1 MKPESNN
8 NAFMNSNHYHTI
20 IVGGGIAGLTAAA
33 YMAREKKRVLL
44 LEKNNKC
51 GGLVSS
57 FKHKG
62 FQFEAGVR
70 ALEDA
75 GIIIPMLEDL
85 GIELEFVRSPVTVG
99 IEKDVLHIKD
109 KSSVSDYEQLL
120 KKYYPNSKDEIE
132 VIIKIIR
139 KIMKHM
145 EVLYGVANP
154 FFKDLKRD
162 RNYIFKELLPWLPKF
177 IFTIGK
183 INKMN
188 MPVENYLETIIKN
201 QSLRDI
207 ISQHFFRHTPTFF
220 ALSYFSLYLDYQ
232 YPVNG
237 VGSLADAVYNK
248 VLELGGQVKTETL
261 VTEVNAGEQW
271 LKDDKN
277 NTYTYDKL
285 IWAADLKYFYKNTSV
300 QGLPLKIQKTFESE
314 KKSIL
319 ERQGGDSVYSLF
331 LEVDEPLETFKN
343 IASGHFFYS
352 PSRKG
357 LGKLHTQDLNNIID
371 NWKQVTK
378 VELYAWL
385 DKFTELNTYEISI
398 PGLKNPDFVP
408 KGKSGIIVSFLI
420 EYDLFAK
427 LKDAGWYEELR
438 QELEMRIVNV
448 LSNSIYPMLKEK
460 LMDSF
465 SFTPLS
471 IQNRVASSEGAIVG
485 WSFQESIPVPNKI
498 QDARK
503 SVVTSIPN
511 IFKAGQWTYSPAGV
525 PMSILTGKIAADRV
539 CK

>member
-1 MKPESNN
+1 MANK
-8 NAFMNSNHYHTI
+8 HYHTV

-33 YMAREKKRVLL
+33 YLAREKKNVLL
-44 LEKNNKC
+44 IEKNDEC

-85 GIELEFVRSPVTVG
+85 GIKLDFVDSPVTVG

-109 KSSVSDYEQLL
+109 KSSVSDYELLL
-120 KKYYPNSKDEIE
+120 KKYYPESKEEIE
-132 VIIKIIR
+132 AIIKTIR

-145 EVLYGVANP
+145 DVLYGVANP

-162 RNYIFKELLPWLPKF
+162 RKYIFKELLPWLPKF

-188 MPVENYLETIIKN
+188 MPVESYLETIIKN

-207 ISQHFFRHTPTFF
+207 ISQHFFKHTPTFF

-248 VLELGGQVKTETL
+248 VLELGGEVKTKTI
-261 VTEVNAGEQW
+261 VKEVNAMEQW
-271 LKDDKN
+271 VKDDQN
-277 NTYTYDKL
+277 NSYTYKNL
-285 IWAADLKYFYKNTSV
+285 IWAADLKYFYKNTTV
-300 QGLPLKIQKTFESE
+300 QGLPLKVQKKFEIE
-314 KKSIL
+314 KSAML
-319 ERQGGDSVYSLF
+319 ERRGSDSVYSLY

-352 PSRKG
+352 PSRLG
-357 LGKLHTQDLNNIID
+357 LGTLHTEKLNQLID
-371 NWKQVTK
+371 NWDKVTK
-378 VELYAWL
+378 DELYAWL

-398 PGLKNPDFVP
+398 PGLKNSSFVP
-408 KGKSGIIVSFLI
+408 EGKSGIIISFLT
-420 EYDLFAK
+420 EFDLFEK
-427 LKDAGWYEELR
+427 LKEAGWYDEFR
-438 QELEMRIVNV
+438 QELETRIVNV
-448 LSNSIYPMLKEK
+448 ITDSIYPKLKEK
-460 LMDSF
+460 VIDSF

-471 IQNRVASSEGAIVG
+471 IQNRVASSEGAIIG

-498 QDARK
+498 QDAQK

-511 IFKAGQWTYSPAGV
+511 VFKAGQWTYSPAGV
-525 PMSILTGKIAADRV
+525 PMSILTGKLAADKV
-539 CK
+539 CKLKG

>member
-1 MKPESNN
+1 MANK
-8 NAFMNSNHYHTI
+8 HYHTI

-33 YMAREKKRVLL
+33 YVARAKKNVLL
-44 LEKNNKC
+44 IEKNDEC
-51 GGLVSS
+51 GGLVNS

-75 GIIIPMLEDL
+75 GIIKPMLEDL
-85 GIELEFVRSPVTVG
+85 GINLEFVKSPVTVG

-109 KSSVSDYEQLL
+109 KSSVGDYELLL
-120 KKYYPNSKDEIE
+120 KKYYPESTDEIE
-132 VIIKIIR
+132 AIIKIIR

-145 EVLYGVANP
+145 DVLYGVTNP

-188 MPVENYLETIIKN
+188 MPVETYLESIIKN

-207 ISQHFFRHTPTFF
+207 ISQHFFQHTPTFF

-237 VGSLADAVYNK
+237 VGSLAVAVYNK
-248 VLELGGQVKTETL
+248 VLELGGEVKTETIIS
-261 VTEVNAGEQW
+261 EINATEQW
-271 LKDDKN
+271 VKDEQN

-300 QGLPLKIQKTFESE
+300 QGLPLKVQKKFEIE
-314 KKSIL
+314 KNEMLKRRGS
-319 ERQGGDSVYSLF
+319 DSVYSLF

-357 LGKLHTQDLNNIID
+357 LGNLHTKDLKQLID
-371 NWKQVTK
+371 NWAGVTK
-378 VELYAWL
+378 EELYAWL

-398 PGLKNPDFVP
+398 PALKNPSFVP
-408 KGKSGIIVSFLI
+408 EGKSGIIISFLT
-420 EYDLFAK
+420 EFDLFEK
-427 LKDAGWYEELR
+427 LKESGWYEEFK
-438 QELEMRIVNV
+438 QELETRIVNV
-448 LSNSIYPMLKEK
+448 ITHSIYPMLKEK
-460 LMDSF
+460 LIESF
-465 SFTPLS
+465 SLTPLS
-471 IQNRVASSEGAIVG
+471 IQSRVASSEGSIFG

-498 QDARK
+498 QDAQK
-503 SVVTSIPN
+503 SVVTCIPN
-511 IFKAGQWTYSPAGV
+511 VYKAGQWTYSPAGV
-525 PMSILTGKIAADRV
+525 PMSILTGKLAADKV
-539 CK
+539 CKSKES

>member
-1 MKPESNN
+1 MKN
-8 NAFMNSNHYHTI
+8 NHYHTI

-33 YMAREKKRVLL
+33 YMAREKKNVLL
-44 LEKNNKC
+44 IEKNAEC

-70 ALEDA
+70 ALENA

-85 GIELEFVRSPVTVG
+85 GIKLDFVKSPVTVG

-109 KSSVSDYEQLL
+109 KNSIRDYELLL
-120 KKYYPNSKDEIE
+120 KKYYPESNDEIE
-132 VIIKIIR
+132 ATIKIIR
-139 KIMKHM
+139 KVMKHM
-145 EVLYGVANP
+145 DVLYGVANP
-154 FFKDLKRD
+154 FFKDLKHD

-207 ISQHFFRHTPTFF
+207 ISQHFFRQTPTFF

-232 YPVNG
+232 YPING
-237 VGSLADAVYNK
+237 VGSLADAVFNK
-248 VLELGGQVKTETL
+248 VLELGGEVKTETTI
-261 VTEVNAGEQW
+261 TEINATEQW
-271 LKDDKN
+271 VKDAQN

-285 IWAADLKYFYKNTSV
+285 IWAADLKYFYKNTTV
-300 QGLPLKIQKTFESE
+300 QGLASKVQKKFELE
-314 KKSIL
+314 KKEML
-319 ERQGGDSVYSLF
+319 ERRGGDSVYSLF
-331 LEVDEPLETFKN
+331 LEVDEPLKTFKD

-357 LGKLHTQDLNNIID
+357 LGNLHTQDLNRLID
-371 NWKQVTK
+371 NWSTITK
-378 VELYAWL
+378 DELYVWL

-398 PGLKNPDFVP
+398 PGLKNTSFVP
-408 KGKSGIIVSFLI
+408 EGKTGIIISFLT
-420 EYDLFAK
+420 EFDLFTK
-427 LKDAGWYEELR
+427 LKELGWYEEFK
-438 QELEMRIVNV
+438 QELETRIVNV
-448 LSNSIYPMLKEK
+448 ITNSIYPMLKEK
-460 LMDSF
+460 LMESF
-465 SFTPLS
+465 SFTPLN
-471 IQNRVASSEGAIVG
+471 IQSRVASSEGAIVG
-485 WSFQESIPVPNKI
+485 WSFQTSIPVPNRI
-498 QDARK
+498 QDSQK
-503 SVVTSIPN
+503 SVVTSIPT

-525 PMSILTGKIAADRV
+525 PMSILTGKLAADRA

>member
-1 MKPESNN
+1 MDN
-8 NAFMNSNHYHTI
+8 NHYHTI

-33 YMAREKKRVLL
+33 YMAREKKNVLL
-44 LEKNNKC
+44 IEKNNEC

-85 GIELEFVRSPVTVG
+85 GIKLDFVKSPVTVG

-109 KSSVSDYEQLL
+109 KSSVNDYELLL
-120 KKYYPNSKDEIE
+120 KKYYPESEDEIE
-132 VIIKIIR
+132 ATIKIIR
-139 KIMKHM
+139 KVMKHM
-145 EVLYGVANP
+145 DVLYGVANP

-162 RNYIFKELLPWLPKF
+162 RHYIFKELLPWLLKF

-188 MPVENYLETIIKN
+188 MPVETYLETIIKN

-207 ISQHFFRHTPTFF
+207 ISQHFFRHTPAFF
-220 ALSYFSLYLDYQ
+220 ALSYFSLYLDYK
-232 YPVNG
+232 YPKNG

-248 VLELGGQVKTETL
+248 VLELGGEVKMGTIIC
-261 VTEVNAGEQW
+261 EVNAREQW
-271 LKDDKN
+271 VKDEQN
-277 NTYTYDKL
+277 NTYAYDKL
-285 IWAADLKYFYKNTSV
+285 IWAADLKYFYKNTTIH
-300 QGLPLKIQKTFESE
+300 GLPLNVQKKFKIE
-314 KKSIL
+314 KNDIL
-319 ERQGGDSVYSLF
+319 ARRGGDSVYSLF

-352 PSRKG
+352 PSRSG
-357 LGKLHTQDLNNIID
+357 LGHLHTRDLNQLID
-371 NWKQVTK
+371 NWAEVTK
-378 VELYAWL
+378 AELYAWL

-398 PGLKNPDFVP
+398 PGLKNSSFVP
-408 KGKSGIIVSFLI
+408 EGKSGIIISFLT
-420 EYDLFAK
+420 EYDLFEK
-427 LKDAGWYEELR
+427 LKEAGWYEEFR
-438 QELEMRIVNV
+438 QELETRIVNV
-448 LSNSIYPMLKEK
+448 ITNSIYPMLKEK
-460 LMDSF
+460 LMESF

-498 QDARK
+498 QDAQK

-511 IFKAGQWTYSPAGV
+511 VFKAGQWTFSPAGV
-525 PMSILTGKIAADRV
+525 PMSILTGKLAADQA

>member
-1 MKPESNN
+1 MNN
-8 NAFMNSNHYHTI
+8 NHYHTI
-20 IVGGGIAGLTAAA
+20 IVGGGMAGLTAAA
-33 YMAREKKRVLL
+33 YLSRKNNNVLL
-44 LEKNNKC
+44 LEKNDEC

-75 GIIIPMLEDL
+75 GIIKPMLKDL
-85 GIELEFVRSPVTVG
+85 GIELEFVKSPVSVG

-120 KKYYPNSKDEIE
+120 KKYYPESNDEIE
-132 VIIKIIR
+132 KTIKIIR

-162 RNYIFKELLPWLPKF
+162 RKYIFKELLPWLPKF

-188 MPVENYLETIIKN
+188 MPVEKYLETIIKN

-248 VLELGGQVKTETL
+248 VLELGGKVKTETI
-261 VTEVNAGEQW
+261 VTQVNANEQW
-271 LKDDKN
+271 VKDEKG
-277 NTYTYDKL
+277 NTYTYDNL

-300 QGLPLKIQKTFESE
+300 QGLSIKIQKRFELE
-314 KKSIL
+314 KESML
-319 ERQGGDSVYSLF
+319 QRRGGDSVYSLF
-331 LEVDEPLETFKN
+331 LEVDEPLATFKS

-352 PSRKG
+352 PFRKG
-357 LGKLHTQDLNNIID
+357 LGKLHTQELNYLID
-371 NWKQVTK
+371 RWKQVTK
-378 VELYAWL
+378 TELYQWL

-398 PGLKNPDFVP
+398 PGLKNSSFVP
-408 KGKSGIIVSFLI
+408 EGKTGIIVSFLI

-427 LKDAGWYEELR
+427 LKDVGWYEEFR
-438 QELEMRIVNV
+438 QELKTRIINV

-465 SFTPLS
+465 SITPLS
-471 IQNRVASSEGAIVG
+471 IQNRIASSEGAIVG

-498 QDARK
+498 QDAQK
-503 SVVTSIPN
+503 SVVTAIPN

>member
-1 MKPESNN
+1 MEN
-8 NAFMNSNHYHTI
+8 NHYHTI

-33 YMAREKKRVLL
+33 YMARAEKNVLL
-44 LEKNNKC
+44 IEKNDEC

-85 GIELEFVRSPVTVG
+85 GIELDFVKSPVTVG

-109 KSSVSDYEQLL
+109 KNSVSDYEQLL
-120 KKYYPNSKDEIE
+120 IKYYPNSKDEIE
-132 VIIKIIR
+132 ETIKIIR

-162 RNYIFKELLPWLPKF
+162 RKYIFKELLPWLPKF

-207 ISQHFFRHTPTFF
+207 ISQHFFRNTPAFF

-232 YPVNG
+232 YPANG
-237 VGSLADAVYNK
+237 VGSLADAVYKK
-248 VLELGGQVKTETL
+248 VLELGGEVKTGTL
-261 VTEVNAGEQW
+261 VNEVNANEQW
-271 LKDDKN
+271 LKDEQN
-277 NTYTYDKL
+277 NTYPYDKL

-300 QGLPLKIQKTFESE
+300 QGLPLKVQEKFDEE
-314 KKSIL
+314 KKTML
-319 ERQGGDSVYSLF
+319 ERRGGDSVYSLF
-331 LEVDEPLETFKN
+331 LEVDEPLDTFKN

-357 LGKLHTQDLNNIID
+357 LGKLHTEELNHLID
-371 NWKQVTK
+371 NWKHVTK

-398 PGLKNPDFVP
+398 PGLKNSKFVP
-408 KGKSGIIVSFLI
+408 EGKSGIIVSFLI

-427 LKDAGWYEELR
+427 LKSVGWYEEFR
-438 QELEMRIVNV
+438 QELKTRIVNII
-448 LSNSIYPMLKEK
+448 SNSIYPMLNEK

-498 QDARK
+498 QDAQK
-503 SVVTSIPN
+503 SVITAIPN
-511 IFKAGQWTYSPAGV
+511 VFKAGQWTYSPAGV
-525 PMSILTGKIAADRV
+525 PMSILTGKLAADKV
-539 CK
+539 CKSKAS

>member
-1 MKPESNN
+1 MKN
-8 NAFMNSNHYHTI
+8 NHYHTI
-20 IVGGGIAGLTAAA
+20 VVGGGIAGLTAAA
-33 YMAREKKRVLL
+33 YMAREKKSVLL
-44 LEKNNKC
+44 IEKNDEC

-57 FKHKG
+57 FKHNG

-85 GIELEFVRSPVTVG
+85 GIKLDFVKSPVTVG

-109 KSSVSDYEQLL
+109 KSSVADYELLL
-120 KKYYPNSKDEIE
+120 KKYYPESKDEIE
-132 VIIKIIR
+132 ATIKIIR
-139 KIMKHM
+139 KVMKHM
-145 EVLYGVANP
+145 DVLYGVANP

-162 RNYIFKELLPWLPKF
+162 RDYIFKELLPWLPKF

-237 VGSLADAVYNK
+237 VGSLADAVYDK
-248 VLELGGQVKTETL
+248 VLELGGEVKTKTIIS
-261 VTEVNAGEQW
+261 EVNATEQW
-271 LKDDKN
+271 VKDDQN
-277 NTYTYDKL
+277 NIYTYDKL
-285 IWAADLKYFYKNTSV
+285 IWAADLKYFYKNTSIE
-300 QGLPLKIQKTFESE
+300 GLPPKVQKKFEIE
-314 KKSIL
+314 KSGML
-319 ERQGGDSVYSLF
+319 ERRGGDSVYSLF

-357 LGKLHTQDLNNIID
+357 LGNLHTQELNRLID
-371 NWKQVTK
+371 NWAEVSKD
-378 VELYAWL
+378 ELYAWL

-398 PGLKNPDFVP
+398 PGLKNSKFVP
-408 KGKSGIIVSFLI
+408 EGKSGLIISFLT
-420 EYDLFAK
+420 EFDLFEK
-427 LKDAGWYEELR
+427 LKETGWYDEFR
-438 QELEMRIVNV
+438 QELENRIVEV
-448 LSNSIYPMLKEK
+448 ITNSIYPMLKEK
-460 LMDSF
+460 LMASF

-471 IQNRVASSEGAIVG
+471 IQNRIASSEGAIVG

-498 QDARK
+498 QDAQK
-503 SVVTSIPN
+503 SVVTAIPT

-525 PMSILTGKIAADRV
+525 PMSILTGKLAADKA

>member
-1 MKPESNN
+1 MNN
-8 NAFMNSNHYHTI
+8 NHYDTI

-33 YMAREKKRVLL
+33 YLAREKRNILL
-44 LEKNNKC
+44 LEKNDKC

-75 GIIIPMLEDL
+75 GIIWPMLEDL
-85 GIELEFVRSPVTVG
+85 EIELDFVKSPVTVG

-109 KSSVSDYEQLL
+109 KSSINDYEQLL
-120 KKYYPNSKDEIE
+120 KKYYPESSEEIE
-132 VIIKIIR
+132 VTIKVIR

-145 EVLYGVANP
+145 EILYGVSNP

-162 RNYIFKELLPWLPKF
+162 RKYIFKELLPWLPKF

-188 MPVENYLETIIKN
+188 MPVEHYLEKIIKN

-220 ALSYFSLYLDYQ
+220 ALSYFSLYLDYR

-248 VLELGGQVKTETL
+248 VLELGGKVKTETV

-277 NTYTYDKL
+277 HTYSYDKL
-285 IWAADLKYFYKNTSV
+285 IWAADLKYFYKHASIK
-300 QGLPLKIQKTFESE
+300 GLPPKIQKKFEIE
-314 KKSIL
+314 RRKML
-319 ERQGGDSVYSLF
+319 ERRGGDSVYSLY

-352 PSRKG
+352 PSHKG
-357 LGKLHTQDLNNIID
+357 LGKLHTEDLNNLID
-371 NWKQVTK
+371 HWTQVTK
-378 VELYAWL
+378 VELYDWL
-385 DKFTELNTYEISI
+385 DQFTELNTYEISI
-398 PGLKNPDFVP
+398 PGLKNPKFVP
-408 KGKSGIIVSFLI
+408 EGKSGIIISFLI
-420 EYDLFAK
+420 EYDLFEK
-427 LKDAGWYEELR
+427 LKSVGWYEEFR
-438 QELEMRIVNV
+438 IELEARIINV
-448 LSNSIYPMLKEK
+448 ISNSIYPMLKEK

-498 QDARK
+498 QDAQK
-503 SVVTSIPN
+503 AVLTSIPN
-511 IFKAGQWTYSPAGV
+511 VFKAGQWAYSPAGV
-525 PMSILTGKIAADRV
+525 PMSILTGKLAAD
-539 CK
+539 KASKL